1 MYNLFVNYIDLDISS
16 FMFEWFNIDI
26 IVKEIEI
33 SIWKL
38 KINESLGND

>member
-1 MYNLFVNYIDLDISS
+1 MYNLFVNYIDLDC

>member
-1 MYNLFVNYIDLDISS
+1 MYNLFVNYIDLDS

-38 KINESLGND
+38 KINGSLGND